1 MISDS
6 EIRCMDN
13 IGLSD
18 ISKKLI
24 LDIPKKRFLINSK
37 KNKKTTN
44 NLNVKI
50 FFLKRTK
57 NMKFLKVS

>member
-18 ISKKLI
+18 ISRKLI